1 MTMPLRLV
9 IVCAVVC
16 GLALFGPFVQSAQ
29 APSPTWAVEPA
40 DFGPDHPP
48 IGRSAFD
55 ALVARAGMTLT
66 PEQKAGIHAAW
77 GGIEAMQRLV
87 RSPAPAPE
95 AEPSTTF
102 STEAGR

>member
-1 MTMPLRLV
+1 MP
-9 IVCAVVC
+9 
-16 GLALFGPFVQSAQ
+16 PETTQ
-29 APSPTWAVEPA
+29 AE
-40 DFGPDHPP
+40 
-48 IGRSAFD
+48 FD
-55 ALVARAGMTLT
+55 ALVARAGITLT
-66 PEQKAGIHAAW
+66 PAQKAGIHAVW